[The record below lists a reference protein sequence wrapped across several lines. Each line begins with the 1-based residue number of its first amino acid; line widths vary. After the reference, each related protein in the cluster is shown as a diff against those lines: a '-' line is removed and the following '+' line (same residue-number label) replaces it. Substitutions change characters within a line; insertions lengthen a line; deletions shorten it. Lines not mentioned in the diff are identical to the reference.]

1 LLLKKADMK
10 PNFILPRV
18 FKKIGWMLF
27 IPGILFGIM
36 YLILKDELHFLD
48 LPVFAIANDEIL
60 NKTVFFSIIKNNVFD
75 EIIGLLLIAG
85 GLFIAFSKEKTEDEF
100 IAKIRLE
107 SLVWATYVNYS
118 VLILSVIFVYGMTF
132 FWILVFNMFTL
143 LLFFIIRFNWAL
155 QKSKNLISDEK

>member
-1 LLLKKADMK
+1 MK